1 LLQYA
6 VQMYKAPLTFDQ
18 LFTEVQ
24 WRNNKS
30 NVILVFLESA
40 SSVDSWKFWGLND
53 RLPWLDNVSNDWTSF
68 LNMHANGMSSDMG
81 HMSTLLWVE
90 PLEYHYK

>member
-18 LFTEVQ
+18 LFTEVE

-40 SSVDSWKFWGLND
+40 SSVDSRKFWGLND
-53 RLPWLDNVSNDWTSF
+53 RLPW
-68 LNMHANGMSSDMG
+68 
-81 HMSTLLWVE
+81 
-90 PLEYHYK
+90 